1 MMTVELLM
9 EVVRHVLSG
18 NQRGKCEGLS
28 KLVITTKYS
37 GIWFLIPVGTQIFG
51 FFFFILVSLAMG
63 AISLL

>member
-37 GIWFLIPVGTQIFG
+37 GIWFLIPVGT
-51 FFFFILVSLAMG
+51 
-63 AISLL
+63 